1 VSVAYKRFP
10 DHQVVL
16 AGCLDLSDQFLH
28 NLAQSAGAWCVAEPG
43 DAVYANEHFVTLH
56 ALHAGHKTLRL
67 AQPSRVVDL
76 TTGDVMAER
85 AEAMELDMTV
95 GETRWFYLTP

>member
-1 VSVAYKRFP
+1 VAYKRFP

-56 ALHAGHKTLRL
+56 ALHTGPKILRL

-76 TTGDVMAER
+76 TTGDVITER
-85 AEAMELDMTV
+85 VETMELDLAV